1 MPANLDLNDKLI
13 KRGVLVSWHGWRG
26 TVQRV
31 RTGRCLVKFNAQQS
45 DATLKVAPTWLD
57 CSVVQVVKP

>member
-1 MPANLDLNDKLI
+1 MPSNLDLNDKLI

-31 RTGRCLVKFNAQQS
+31 RTGRCLVAFNVKQP
-45 DATLKVAPTWLD
+45 DAMVKVPPAWLD
-57 CSVVQVVKP
+57 CSAVQVVT